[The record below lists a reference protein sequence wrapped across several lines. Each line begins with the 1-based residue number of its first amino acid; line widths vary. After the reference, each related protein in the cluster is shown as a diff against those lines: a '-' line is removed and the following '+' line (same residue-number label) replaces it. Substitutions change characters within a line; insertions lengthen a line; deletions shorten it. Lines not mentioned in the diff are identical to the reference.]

1 MIARL
6 PLSAGLLLA
15 LIVLA
20 TVIALVGAGQEWLV
34 NLLHQL
40 EAGVEAQ
47 FLGGLV
53 IFLTAFA
60 LLASLTLPVAT
71 LFCLAGGYLFGA
83 LVGSVAALAGA
94 CLSAGLTFLLAR
106 YAGGRAVRLRL
117 AAGRADTWLNILERD
132 ATWYLILLRIVPVA
146 PFFAINVAAGVTSV
160 GFLHFMLT
168 TTVGLIPITI
178 IYASVG
184 ASLNS
189 ILDARDMLGPA
200 LLLHP
205 QIGLPLAALVTI
217 IITSWIIRRRLQ
229 PRY

>member
-15 LIVLA
+15 VIVLA
-20 TVIALVGAGQEWLV
+20 SVIALIGAGQEWLV

-40 EAGVEAQ
+40 EAGVQAQ

-60 LLASLTLPVAT
+60 LLATLTLPVAT

-83 LVGSVAALAGA
+83 LVGSAAALAGA

-117 AAGRADTWLNILERD
+117 SAGRANTWLNVLERD

-146 PFFAINVAAGVTSV
+146 PFFAINVAAGVTNV
-160 GFLHFMLT
+160 GFIHFMLT

-200 LLLHP
+200 LLLRP
-205 QIGLPLAALVTI
+205 QIGLPLAALATI
-217 IITSWIIRRRLQ
+217 VITSWIIRRRLT
-229 PRY
+229 PH